1 MLGLEFIFS
10 KQRLEHYK
18 DINEHFE
25 NLKLISKIMPKIAI
39 LEIYLR
45 NALDYELNSNC
56 KEWIKTSDNPFLLA
70 KINEFKDKDSLE
82 PHQILSRLSLGV
94 VAKLIISYK
103 VQNKILDLRA
113 FDFRKYSSSNRNFF
127 IYENTKQGFDNI
139 DKVNIVLNLLHTFR
153 NRACHFENL
162 LKIRENDNKL
172 YPRISTKEKGTNI
185 GLMPDKIENFLNDLI
200 CLINK
205 DLLDYLNR
213 G

>member
-1 MLGLEFIFS
+1 MILGSIAVVIETFLFT
-10 KQRLEHYK
+10 
-18 DINEHFE
+18 
-25 NLKLISKIMPKIAI
+25 KIQNKA
-39 LEIYLR
+39 
-45 NALDYELNSNC
+45 
-56 KEWIKTSDNPFLLA
+56 
-70 KINEFKDKDSLE
+70 
-82 PHQILSRLSLGV
+82 
-94 VAKLIISYK
+94 LII
-103 VQNKILDLRA
+103 
-113 FDFRKYSSSNRNFF
+113 
-127 IYENTKQGFDNI
+127 DNI
-139 DKVNIVLNLLHTFR
+139 DKVNIVLNLLHTLR

>member
-45 NALDYELNSNC
+45 NALDYELSSNC

-70 KINEFKDKDSLE
+70 KINEFKDKESLE

-103 VQNKILDLRA
+103 VQNKILDLRT

-127 IYENTKQGFDNI
+127 TYESGIKENFSNVN
-139 DKVNIVLNLLHTFR
+139 KVNIVLNLLHTLR

-162 LKIRENDNKL
+162 LKIGENDNKL
-172 YPRISTKEKGTNI
+172 YPRISTKEKRN
-185 GLMPDKIENFLNDLI
+185 
-200 CLINK
+200 
-205 DLLDYLNR
+205 
-213 G
+213 

>member
-1 MLGLEFIFS
+1 MQDLEFIFS

-25 NLKLISKIMPKIAI
+25 NLELISKIMPKIAM

-45 NALDYELNSNC
+45 NALDYELSSNC

-70 KINEFKDKDSLE
+70 KINEFKDKDNLE
-82 PHQILSRLSLGV
+82 HHQILSRL
-94 VAKLIISYK
+94 
-103 VQNKILDLRA
+103 
-113 FDFRKYSSSNRNFF
+113 
-127 IYENTKQGFDNI
+127 
-139 DKVNIVLNLLHTFR
+139 
-153 NRACHFENL
+153 ENL
-162 LKIRENDNKL
+162 LKIRENDNKI

-185 GLMPDKIENFLNDLI
+185 GLMPGKIENFLNDLI
-200 CLINK
+200 CLINE

>member
-70 KINEFKDKDSLE
+70 KINEFKDKDSLK

-139 DKVNIVLNLLHTFR
+139 DKVNIV
-153 NRACHFENL
+153 
-162 LKIRENDNKL
+162 
-172 YPRISTKEKGTNI
+172 
-185 GLMPDKIENFLNDLI
+185 
-200 CLINK
+200 
-205 DLLDYLNR
+205 
-213 G
+213 